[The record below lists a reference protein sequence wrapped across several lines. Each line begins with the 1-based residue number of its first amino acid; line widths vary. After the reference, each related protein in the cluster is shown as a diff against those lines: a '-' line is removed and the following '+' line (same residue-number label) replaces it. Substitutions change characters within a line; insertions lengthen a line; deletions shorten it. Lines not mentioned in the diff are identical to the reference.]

1 MAWLVIRALS
11 NRASTSDRAICP
23 AYPPSSHEW
32 HKKQAKQPSSSRAF
46 KAAPLPSQYRF
57 ECAHT
62 VVAVSLWQIP
72 GKLSVQS
79 WPRAARR
86 IGVERGPL
94 AFKLALRFGAVRWCD
109 CTESMPV
116 LGIGEVRL
124 NGVRASAFPGFMG
137 ERFIS
142 HRQYSPCYDSANLN
156 RRIDG
161 LA

>member
-46 KAAPLPSQYRF
+46 KPAPLPSQYRF

-86 IGVERGPL
+86 IGVERGP
-94 AFKLALRFGAVRWCD
+94 FDFNPALRVFAVRWCD

-116 LGIGEVRL
+116 LDMGEVRL
-124 NGVRASAFPGFMG
+124 NDERVGGLPGFI
-137 ERFIS
+137 EE
-142 HRQYSPCYDSANLN
+142 
-156 RRIDG
+156 RRIM
-161 LA
+161 L